1 MNCSVW
7 KVLDNRGR
15 GWPGAAAL
23 QTRTGDAP
31 IAPSSFIA
39 MPLSQLVVRLF
50 ANHDRSES
58 GTIETATAL
67 LPLPTLATL
76 PISIRERA
84 RSIRVAPFDTTA
96 EQHVIH
102 VSFTF
107 AIKQIG
113 IFFIFIY
120 LFFFYF
126 SLYSLFVCLIF
137 HLLGQSNRQD
147 WDFSSL
153 CYFPILLL
161 SSFVL
166 MENIERSRFFFLFFF
181 LFIDIGY
188 CQWAWFFF
196 FFGISV
202 KNGFGFLDF
211 YVLSEE

>member
-120 LFFFYF
+120 FFF
-126 SLYSLFVCLIF
+126 I
-137 HLLGQSNRQD
+137 
-147 WDFSSL
+147 
-153 CYFPILLL
+153 
-161 SSFVL
+161 
-166 MENIERSRFFFLFFF
+166 F
-181 LFIDIGY
+181 LFILCLFIWFFI
-188 CQWAWFFF
+188 CWANWIDKIEIFLLFAIFLSSSSFFSRVDGKYRTTSFFF
-196 FFGISV
+196 FF
-202 KNGFGFLDF
+202 
-211 YVLSEE
+211 

>member
-120 LFFFYF
+120 FFIFLFILCLFIWFFICWANWIDKIEIF
-126 SLYSLFVCLIF
+126 LLFAIF
-137 HLLGQSNRQD
+137 
-147 WDFSSL
+147 
-153 CYFPILLL
+153 L
-161 SSFVL
+161 SSSSFF
-166 MENIERSRFFFLFFF
+166 SRVDGKYRTTSFFFFLIFFF
-181 LFIDIGY
+181 IYRYWMLSMSMVLFFLWNFH
-188 CQWAWFFF
+188 Q
-196 FFGISV
+196 
-202 KNGFGFLDF
+202 NGVLDF
-211 YVLSEE
+211 YVLNEG

>member
-120 LFFFYF
+120 FFFYF
-126 SLYSLFVCLIF
+126 SLYSLFVYLVF
-137 HLLGQSNRQD
+137 HLLGQLNRQD

-153 CYFPILLL
+153 CYFSIL
-161 SSFVL
+161 
-166 MENIERSRFFFLFFF
+166 FFFLLSCWWKISNDLVFFFLIFF
-181 LFIDIGY
+181 LFIDIGC

-196 FFGISV
+196 FFGISI
-202 KNGFGFLDF
+202 KMGFWIFMC
-211 YVLSEE
+211 

>member
-120 LFFFYF
+120 LFIFIFLFIRCLFVWFFICWANRIGKIEIFLLFAIFLSSFFLLSCWWKISNDLVFFFYF
-126 SLYSLFVCLIF
+126 FFYLS
-137 HLLGQSNRQD
+137 
-147 WDFSSL
+147 
-153 CYFPILLL
+153 ILDT
-161 SSFVL
+161 VN
-166 MENIERSRFFFLFFF
+166 EHGFFFSLEFPSKM
-181 LFIDIGY
+181 D
-188 CQWAWFFF
+188 
-196 FFGISV
+196 
-202 KNGFGFLDF
+202 LDF
-211 YVLSEE
+211 WIFMC